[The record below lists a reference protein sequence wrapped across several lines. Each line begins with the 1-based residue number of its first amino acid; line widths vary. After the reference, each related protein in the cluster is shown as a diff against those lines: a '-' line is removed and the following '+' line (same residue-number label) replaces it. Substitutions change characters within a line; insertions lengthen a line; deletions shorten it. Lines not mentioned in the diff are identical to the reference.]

1 MARANPLAGGKRA
14 AGKVTAE
21 PPDFVFFAQGAK
33 RVGLYDF
40 AKSVGVEDPLWEL
53 SACCVLQFFHAE
65 AIRKGARLR
74 WVNWPEAD
82 PERVAE
88 FERLAEK
95 EILIEGL

>member
-1 MARANPLAGGKRA
+1 MERSDPLSGGKRA

-53 SACCVLQFFHAE
+53 SACCVMQFFHAE

-74 WVNWPEAD
+74 WVNWPPASQEIIS
-82 PERVAE
+82 R
-88 FERLAEK
+88 FEELANREVM
-95 EILIEGL
+95 LEGL